1 MWRLTVPPGLRRLP
15 EGLAPMRWCRCL
27 AVLMLLVAVGSAVG
41 LSQGDAGRRDDVDHR
56 WLDRLDRSDRVCIER
71 LIGYAPPAFRQDLTW
86 ISPEPLVWPQLRG
99 KVVVVQ
105 TWTSRTASGRNWAL
119 RASRTI
125 AGFSEDDVQLIALH
139 SPEGADTAGDFLRRR
154 PLGVPVVIDTNG
166 RYCDQL
172 GVYKRPVNIIVDR
185 NGAVRYAGL
194 NQRGIQK
201 AVAVLITEA
210 YDPTADPQVRP
221 AEKSEPRVGF
231 PPFTGGVSNAVD
243 IRGRR
248 APPMYVAQWLNGRPD
263 AAGKVVVLDFWATW
277 CAPCRASIPHMNE
290 LADQFREDVVCVGLS
305 DEKEAAFARGMGKYK
320 LTMDGFRYSLALD
333 TTRRMK
339 DAIKSKAVP
348 HALVM
353 SSDWIVRWQGHPA
366 SLTPQTLAQIVQAD
380 QGGNHDPFQSCDRWA
395 QLARK

>member
-1 MWRLTVPPGLRRLP
+1 MDFSIY
-15 EGLAPMRWCRCL
+15 RC
-27 AVLMLLVAVGSAVG
+27 
-41 LSQGDAGRRDDVDHR
+41 
-56 WLDRLDRSDRVCIER
+56 LDRLDRSDRACLER
-71 LIGYAPPAFRQDLTW
+71 VIGYAPPGFRQDLKW
-86 ISPEPLVWPQLRG
+86 ISPEPLTWPQLRG

-154 PLGVPVVIDTNG
+154 PLGVSVVIDTNG

-194 NQRGIQK
+194 NQRGLQK
-201 AVAVLITEA
+201 AVAVLIMEA
-210 YDPTADPQVRP
+210 YDPAADPQVRP
-221 AEKSEPRVGF
+221 AEKSEPRVAF
-231 PPFTGGVSNAVD
+231 PPFTGEISRATD

-277 CAPCRASIPHMNE
+277 CAPCRASIPHMNV

-339 DAIKSKAVP
+339 DASVAAKMSPAVTLTDLRDAYGSLLLNNGVSLEVVSKAMG
-348 HALVM
+348 HASIDTTKKHYAHLLQETVD
-353 SSDWIVRWQGHPA
+353 SAIRGALPELGIERQKVRRA
-366 SLTPQTLAQIVQAD
+366 S
-380 QGGNHDPFQSCDRWA
+380 
-395 QLARK
+395 